1 MTSTNVLLL
10 VSVTLFFNRDVGY
23 SQPTTKGNG
32 NGSTV
37 QNNAGNCAGASCV
50 VQQICHGRP
59 SPQAFSELVSLVKEM
74 NKKLDVMEAKLDA
87 VCSGECPSKRG
98 IKHKQMEND
107 DISTLYRGW
116 QNRTERRDFK
126 VCQIKHLALIY
137 TFLPLVPRNC
147 AEVFKSGNT
156 TSGVYTIRPDNGDAF
171 EVYCDQTTS
180 GGGWTVFQKRLNGAV
195 DFYRGWDDYKKGFGL
210 VDGEFWLGL
219 DKLRRLTNQTVNELR
234 VDLKDFN
241 QAKGYAGYDLFK
253 VENESKHYELKLG
266 VYSGKYKLLKMTYC
280 LKEINSS

>member
-1 MTSTNVLLL
+1 
-10 VSVTLFFNRDVGY
+10 
-23 SQPTTKGNG
+23 
-32 NGSTV
+32 
-37 QNNAGNCAGASCV
+37 
-50 VQQICHGRP
+50 
-59 SPQAFSELVSLVKEM
+59 
-74 NKKLDVMEAKLDA
+74 
-87 VCSGECPSKRG
+87 
-98 IKHKQMEND
+98 MEND

-147 AEVFKSGNT
+147 AEVFKLGNT

-219 DKLRRLTNQTVNELR
+219 DKLHRLTNQTVNELR
-234 VDLKDFN
+234 VDLEDFN

-253 VENESKHYELKLG
+253 VENESKNYELKLG